1 LTTHKL
7 RFGGAD
13 RTYHVHTGKAATT
26 GLPVVLVLHGG
37 GGNGKLLKDTYGF
50 KPFIE
55 RGEFVAVYPDAVKG
69 EWMPDD
75 VAFVDAV
82 IDEVFARE
90 KVDRDRLFV
99 TGASRGGLL
108 TLVMAAKSKHTIR
121 AAGTV
126 ITTQLQGLA
135 DEFPIERP
143 IDFAMIAGTA
153 DPLMPYAGGWGSFG
167 KPKNT
172 GDPKARSMSVEDTI
186 GLLLKANDISGKP
199 KVTSLG
205 NKDPSDGCTN
215 EVRTWTHPKTNRR
228 VMLVKVEGGGHVVPG
243 GGQYL
248 PKDLIGPACK
258 DFDHAEVMLD
268 FFKTGGPAEKPAPND
283 QPAVPAKMSA
293 ESEKALR
300 ERVKSLYEAT
310 LAGEIDKCLGLADP
324 ATVQKTGKAEM
335 EIGFKALNGLMK
347 LGKVGKDDHRVHSI
361 TPSEDG
367 KSATVKTELRLGG
380 KWQPPGTEIWLLVD
394 DKWYYRETPKK

>member
-1 LTTHKL
+1 
-7 RFGGAD
+7 
-13 RTYHVHTGKAATT
+13 
-26 GLPVVLVLHGG
+26 
-37 GGNGKLLKDTYGF
+37 
-50 KPFIE
+50 
-55 RGEFVAVYPDAVKG
+55 VYPDAVKG

-75 VAFVDAV
+75 VEFVDSV

-90 KVDRDRLFV
+90 KVDRERLFV

-126 ITTQLQGLA
+126 ITTHLQGLA
-135 DEFPIERP
+135 DEFPIKRP

-167 KPKNT
+167 KPKTT
-172 GDPKARSMSVEDTI
+172 GDAKARSMSVDDTI

-199 KVTSLG
+199 KGTSLG
-205 NKDPSDGCTN
+205 DKDPGDGCTN
-215 EVRTWTHPKTNRR
+215 EVRTWTHAKTNRR

-258 DFDHAEVMLD
+258 DFDHAEVMWD
-268 FFKTGGPAEKPAPND
+268 FFKTSGSAEKPAPND
-283 QPAVPAKMSA
+283 KPTAPAKLTA
-293 ESEKALR
+293 ESEKDLR
-300 ERVKSLYEAT
+300 ERVASLFEAT
-310 LAGEIDKCLGLADP
+310 LAGETDKCLELSDP
-324 ATVQKTGKAEM
+324 EIVKKVGKATAEKF
-335 EIGFKALNGLMK
+335 FKDINGLMK
-347 LGKVGKDDHRVHSI
+347 LGKVGKDDHRIHSI

-380 KWQPPGTEIWLLVD
+380 KWQPPGTEIWGLVD
-394 DKWYYRETPKK
+394 GKWYYRETPKK